1 MQIPR
6 RCALCGS
13 MMPGWDAHHLL
24 WGTCD
29 DCREWQ
35 AYLWQQRMPVRVD
48 YFAAEALRQWLADAM
63 AEGML

>member
-1 MQIPR
+1 
-6 RCALCGS
+6 

-35 AYLWQQRMPVRVD
+35 AYLWQQRMPVRGD
-48 YFAAEALRQWLADAM
+48 YFAAEALRQWLADAI